1 MIASSVCHQ
10 VGIYVGI
17 QELRRFV
24 DGFLV
29 GVSLDLGERLDGELG
44 RNIVDRLHLACLHG
58 WFVLLD
64 PAYNQFK

>member
-44 RNIVDRLHLACLHG
+44 RNIVDYTPERIINLNSSEDM
-58 WFVLLD
+58 V
-64 PAYNQFK
+64 